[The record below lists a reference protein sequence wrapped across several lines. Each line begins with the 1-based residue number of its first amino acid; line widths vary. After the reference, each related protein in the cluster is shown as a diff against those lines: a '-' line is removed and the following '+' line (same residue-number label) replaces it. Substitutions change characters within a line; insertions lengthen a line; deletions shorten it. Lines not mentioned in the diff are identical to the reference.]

1 MLKNDNE
8 NKSKET
14 AIAITYYLFDLEMK
28 GNWENSLD
36 RKSKTTEIFIPW
48 NGQSL

>member
-28 GNWENSLD
+28 GNWENLLD
-36 RKSKTTEIFIPW
+36 RKSRKIEIFV
-48 NGQSL
+48 S